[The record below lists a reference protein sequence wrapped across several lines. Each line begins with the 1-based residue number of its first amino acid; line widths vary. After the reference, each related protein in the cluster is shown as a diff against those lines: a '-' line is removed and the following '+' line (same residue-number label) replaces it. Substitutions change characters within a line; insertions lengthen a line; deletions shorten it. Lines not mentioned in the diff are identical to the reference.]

1 MGLISGWGTKIP
13 SAVQCGQK
21 MKVTMRLFS
30 TIRLAI
36 IQTLE
41 NKCVDKG
48 LTYRFQ
54 GKGTPIILLCV
65 NLDSNNLKGNL
76 TYILEII
83 SCRNSVSVLRGKCT

>member
-1 MGLISGWGTKIP
+1 MQWAGVGLISGWGTKIL

-48 LTYRFQ
+48 SIYRFQ
-54 GKGTPIILLCV
+54 E
-65 NLDSNNLKGNL
+65 KGNS
-76 TYILEII
+76 YNPVVYEPKVKQFE
-83 SCRNSVSVLRGKCT
+83 R